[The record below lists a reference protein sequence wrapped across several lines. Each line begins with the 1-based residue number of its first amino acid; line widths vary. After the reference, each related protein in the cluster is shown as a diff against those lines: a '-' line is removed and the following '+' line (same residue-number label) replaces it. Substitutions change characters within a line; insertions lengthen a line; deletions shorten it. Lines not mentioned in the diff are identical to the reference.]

1 MAEYVVAGA
10 TGHVGSVVAQS
21 LLDSGRKVRVIVRDT
36 HKAERWKKRGA
47 HVGQVDLSNVH
58 DLLNGLRGT
67 EAAFLILP
75 PFPPNTTGVRGKAK
89 KMIDAMV
96 HAISGT
102 DVKHVV
108 FLSSVGAQH
117 AEGTGPVVLLHDAE
131 QELRTLKTPLTF
143 LRPRYFIEN
152 SAPALPDAKEGL
164 LNTFL
169 PADTKWP
176 QIATHDVGQVAGKL
190 VLEHPKAHRVVELAG
205 PEDVC
210 PSDVAGVLSRLLET
224 EVEPLEE
231 PLDQVAEA
239 FTGMGFSPEMAQMYQ
254 QLYQGIASRK
264 LAPEHPESVVR
275 GTDTLE
281 HTLQGMLAKL

>member
-131 QELRTLKTPLTF
+131 QELRTLKTPVTF
-143 LRPRYFIEN
+143 LRPCYFMEYW
-152 SAPALPDAKEGL
+152 APALPDAKEGL